1 MSFFTTSLSLFKST
15 RTGTNLLTSNLST
28 SLFILLSLLGKS
40 FTLSMSNLSTSDFES
55 AKSAF

>member
-55 AKSAF
+55 AKSSF